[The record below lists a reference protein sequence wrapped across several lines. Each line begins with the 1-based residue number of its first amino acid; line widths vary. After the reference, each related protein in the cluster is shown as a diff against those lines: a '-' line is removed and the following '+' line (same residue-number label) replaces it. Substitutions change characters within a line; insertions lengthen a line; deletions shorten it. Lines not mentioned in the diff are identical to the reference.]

1 MPHFAA
7 NLIFDGYNLIK
18 NAYVSVDNKG
28 IIQYV
33 SGENEALTE
42 KPDMFFYNG
51 IICPGFV
58 NAHSH
63 LELSSRSKFDGK
75 QRTMSSFIRNI
86 RDSRHNQQDV
96 NAIKLQDR
104 LMFENGISVV
114 GDISNSQ
121 DTLIIK
127 KDSKIHYHTFVE
139 IFSLDANNAH
149 AIYENAREIRNRFA
163 EAGLVANLTL
173 HSLYSISKELY
184 RLVRD
189 SEQSII
195 SLHFLESLEEFELF
209 SGHQNELFLLMK
221 SIYSEYS
228 PLVNSISQLNEL
240 INEFQHSKIISV
252 HNVFVENK
260 QLSPDK
266 LVYCICP
273 KSNLFLHNQLPSQS
287 FMRKIADEF
296 TVGTD
301 SMASNDKLCI
311 LAELKVLSKEY
322 KFLEL
327 LQLLKASTI
336 NGAKALNC
344 DSRFGSLE
352 IGKQPGIILIE
363 DVDLSNRQL
372 LESSAIK
379 RLV

>member
-1 MPHFAA
+1 
-7 NLIFDGYNLIK
+7 
-18 NAYVSVDNKG
+18 
-28 IIQYV
+28 
-33 SGENEALTE
+33 
-42 KPDMFFYNG
+42 
-51 IICPGFV
+51 
-58 NAHSH
+58 
-63 LELSSRSKFDGK
+63 
-75 QRTMSSFIRNI
+75 
-86 RDSRHNQQDV
+86 
-96 NAIKLQDR
+96 
-104 LMFENGISVV
+104 
-114 GDISNSQ
+114 
-121 DTLIIK
+121 
-127 KDSKIHYHTFVE
+127 
-139 IFSLDANNAH
+139 
-149 AIYENAREIRNRFA
+149 
-163 EAGLVANLTL
+163 
-173 HSLYSISKELY
+173 
-184 RLVRD
+184 
-189 SEQSII
+189 
-195 SLHFLESLEEFELF
+195 
-209 SGHQNELFLLMK
+209 
-221 SIYSEYS
+221 
-228 PLVNSISQLNEL
+228 LVNSISQLNEL

-252 HNVFVENK
+252 HNVFAENK
-260 QLSPDK
+260 QLSPDR

-287 FMRKIADEF
+287 FMRSIADEF

-301 SMASNDKLCI
+301 SLASNDKLCV